1 MKREDNLLFDESIV
15 HKQHEV
21 INLDDDEE
29 DEPTPVANKNPVSV
43 QKEEPKSILDKVII
57 MIDDSDDEEEDDE
70 NETDLSKKVKNVLL
84 HESLYLEDSRDKL
97 DPRDQAQSVEEY
109 KAQVCLSLFVPNI
122 YRDRLSNMVEQVTT

>member
-15 HKQHEV
+15 HKQPEV
-21 INLDDDEE
+21 INLDDDDE
-29 DEPTPVANKNPVSV
+29 DESAPVANKNPSVSI

-97 DPRDQAQSVEEY
+97 DPRDQAQSVQEY
-109 KAQVCLSLFVPNI
+109 KAQVCLVHSFLTCAEKN
-122 YRDRLSNMVEQVTT
+122 YQTW